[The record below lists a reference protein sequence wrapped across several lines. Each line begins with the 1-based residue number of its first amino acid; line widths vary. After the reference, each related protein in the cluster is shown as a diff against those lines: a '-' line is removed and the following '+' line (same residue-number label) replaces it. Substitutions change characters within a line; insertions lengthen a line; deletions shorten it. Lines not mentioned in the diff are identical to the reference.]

1 MKTIDSTGIKNVL
14 ILRTDHLG
22 DLLLSTP
29 LLRRLR
35 SALPGRR
42 FVLVSSP
49 ANAGALSGWD
59 AIDEELVFDPAWP
72 LSRKLRFICELRRTP
87 WDLCLTLSPRTRS
100 YVLGRLSGAPLRTG
114 IIYPRRVLVRLLG
127 RLWLS
132 HPVYINSRPL
142 IEAGQPVQHE
152 VLQLFRIAGQLG
164 LPEAAPGPLEFPLDP
179 AEAAWAGGW
188 LADNDA
194 CDRSVALIGIHG
206 AGKWLSGGWTAENF
220 LALVRTLANLRPD
233 IRVVLTFGPGDTE
246 LQATVETA
254 LASDPVP
261 GVLLPGQLPVAR
273 WAALI
278 SHCKVLVTPDT
289 GSLHLA
295 VALGR
300 PVAALYESRNFLHCS
315 SQWAPWQVPHAV
327 VCRESP
333 TATLPRLAD
342 ETLRLLALSKTEA
355 RS

>member
-1 MKTIDSTGIKNVL
+1 MPIDCSGVRNVL

-35 SALPGRR
+35 TALPGRR

-49 ANAGALSGWD
+49 ANAGALTAWD
-59 AIDEELVFDPAWP
+59 AIDEELVFDPAWS
-72 LSRKLRFICELRRTP
+72 LARKREFIVGLRRTP

-100 YVLGRLSGAPLRTG
+100 YVLGWLSGAPLRTG

-179 AEAAWAGGW
+179 AEAAWAGEW
-188 LADNDA
+188 LANNVA
-194 CDRSVALIGIHG
+194 CGRSGALLGIHG
-206 AGKWLSGGWTAENF
+206 AGKWLSGDWTTDNF
-220 LALVRTLANLRPD
+220 LTLVRTLANLRPD

-246 LQATVETA
+246 LQATMETA
-254 LASDPVP
+254 LAAEPIP

-273 WAALI
+273 WAALL
-278 SHCKVLVTPDT
+278 SHCKILITPDT

-300 PVAALYESRNFLHCS
+300 PVVALYETGNFQHCS
-315 SQWAPWQVPHAV
+315 SQWAPWQVPCAV
-327 VCRESP
+327 VRRTSP
-333 TATLPRLAD
+333 AATLACLSGEA
-342 ETLRLLALSKTEA
+342 LRLLELSETEDPA
-355 RS
+355 